1 MLCSN
6 FFYTEILTRKVDL
19 WYFFMSEKIIRVGLG
34 QNFSAENSYDG
45 ITSVTDMA
53 PSMSCLFAK
62 TTNIAF
68 FNSSSFEKINKS
80 KINISI
86 VISMYSK
93 RSKKT
98 YFQHGDKLLFRN
110 TNTIPVCRVHY
121 IYHLDR

>member
-68 FNSSSFEKINKS
+68 FNSSSYEKI
-80 KINISI
+80 
-86 VISMYSK
+86 
-93 RSKKT
+93 
-98 YFQHGDKLLFRN
+98 F
-110 TNTIPVCRVHY
+110 
-121 IYHLDR
+121 

>member
-19 WYFFMSEKIIRVGLG
+19 WYFFMSEKIIRVGLVG
-34 QNFSAENSYDG
+34 QNFSAKNSCDV

-68 FNSSSFEKINKS
+68 FNSSSYEKI
-80 KINISI
+80 
-86 VISMYSK
+86 
-93 RSKKT
+93 
-98 YFQHGDKLLFRN
+98 F
-110 TNTIPVCRVHY
+110 
-121 IYHLDR
+121 